1 MGLAPFLA
9 CRLIA
14 LDKNPGVR
22 PIGVC
27 EVVRRII
34 TKAVLEVTRGDIQE
48 SAGSLQLCAGQIA
61 GIEATVH
68 AMTKSFQDENSEA
81 ALLVDAFNSLNRNAA
96 LLNVRSL
103 CPVIAT
109 ILTNASR
116 DRTDLCVDDSTLL
129 SQEGMTQG
137 DPLAMPLYAIATL
150 PLIRSLNADVKQV
163 WYADDA
169 SACGKIQALR
179 SWWHKLVSTGP
190 AYGYNVNAPKT
201 WLVVKESYLSTAK
214 QVFQDTGVNVT
225 TEGRPYLGAPLG
237 TEEFTTK
244 YMSEKLSGTLVCGS

>member
-1 MGLAPFLA
+1 MGLAPLLA
-9 CRLIA
+9 CSLIA

-27 EVVRRII
+27 EAVRCII

-61 GIEATVH
+61 GIEAAVH

-81 ALLVDAFNSLNRNAA
+81 ALLVDASLNRNAA

-103 CPVIAT
+103 CPAIAT
-109 ILTNASR
+109 ILTNAYR
-116 DRTDLCVDDSTLL
+116 DTTDLFVDGSTLL
-129 SQEGMTQG
+129 SQEGTTQG
-137 DPLAMPLYAIATL
+137 GPLAMPLYAIATL

-163 WYADDA
+163 WYADYV

-179 SWWHKLVSTGP
+179 SWWDKLVSTGP
-190 AYGYNVNAPKT
+190 AYGYNVNALKT
-201 WLVVKESYLSTAK
+201 WLVVKESYLSK
-214 QVFQDTGVNVT
+214 VFQDTGVNVT
-225 TEGRPYLGAPLG
+225 TEGRPYLGPPLG

-244 YMSEKLSGTLVCGS
+244 YVSDSGVRKLTNWRLLL

>member
-1 MGLAPFLA
+1 MS
-9 CRLIA
+9 
-14 LDKNPGVR
+14 GVF
-22 PIGVC
+22 
-27 EVVRRII
+27 
-34 TKAVLEVTRGDIQE
+34 A
-48 SAGSLQLCAGQIA
+48 LQLQLSSQMP
-61 GIEATVH
+61 IETQ
-68 AMTKSFQDENSEA
+68 F
-81 ALLVDAFNSLNRNAA
+81 VDA
-96 LLNVRSL
+96 
-103 CPVIAT
+103 
-109 ILTNASR
+109 
-116 DRTDLCVDDSTLL
+116 STLL
-129 SQEGMTQG
+129 SQEGTTQG

-150 PLIRSLNADVKQV
+150 PLIHSLNADVKQV

-179 SWWHKLVSTGP
+179 SWWDKLVSTGP

-244 YMSEKLSGTLVCGS
+244 YVSEKVGQWCAEVDKLEVIAVTQPHAAYAAMTHRLTSKYMSRTVSNIGPLLHPLEERIRTKLIPALTGRPPPKGIERKRKLLA